1 MIKSLT
7 FRYSCAWFLFI
18 TPICVWGLTPDE
30 ASFSCNVLT
39 VPAVKVSDKAY
50 LVQLALIPNSSPP
63 KLSLLTAAE
72 LRAEGSTSQS
82 AYDDSTQVLSVPSLK
97 VGDLKY
103 EATFSLSSLDPV
115 IFEFVAASLIEGTFS
130 VPKGLNAP
138 DVGLTN
144 EVICFDYQPE
154 NVIPNATYGWRFDE
168 HRLAE
173 GETRE
178 GEVLT
183 FLEGEEEYLW
193 RTNPEYISGSQISH
207 QFINPGRHLVQLVS
221 YIDGVQTG
229 DIVTHKI
236 DIGRPYAET
245 VFAKS
250 DSQLMS
256 LPKQSKSEWSE
267 CDETWNVYP
276 SKYNNLWIEES
287 LSEQINLQR
296 VREALAYFDFLFE
309 AYSDIFGWDLRPGIT
324 GLDNYYCNRPGGSG
338 TGLTGTGLGY
348 ESYDF
353 SSSTDGT
360 INTWDY
366 SAHLHEMIHLWDF
379 RGGLWIN
386 AKDHAHAMTGGMEPL
401 VSYLTGIG
409 QNMTSISTYFDR
421 DPKIHL
427 PPEFI
432 FNYYFRNGLKRYLDR
447 GDLSWNTYY
456 GEQAISTEYD
466 DWSIPEYDE
475 SMRVSGTIL
484 MSLFNMHGKEGLKNI
499 FLEME
504 KLLLKNPDWNNET
517 SINTDTAFL
526 DGWTDDLPQSARA
539 INFMKVTADAL
550 KLDVSE
556 YFSYWKY
563 PVENVSDYMSKYP
576 KSTKSIDA
584 DGDGI
589 SLLHGDR
596 DDTDQTVYP
605 YAAELIDGKDNN
617 QDGLIDEN
625 VYSEIAG
632 DFLAEEIS
640 LPALIIGEIS
650 SLSDIDSFSFTTIED
665 LDLVVAIYA
674 KDSTTQVPL
683 STEDPKIVSIFA
695 GTVDLTTGEART
707 DTAGASRMANI
718 MYTNLEAGD
727 HTLKVD
733 ASMLYDNNNPG
744 GYEVQIFAPNYDPGM
759 TYNGVVEGL
768 YP

>member
-1 MIKSLT
+1 MINSLI
-7 FRYSCAWFLFI
+7 FRYSCAWLLFI
-18 TPICVWGLTPDE
+18 IPICVFGLTPDE
-30 ASFSCNVLT
+30 ASFNCNVLT
-39 VPAVKVSDKAY
+39 IPAVKVSDKAY

-63 KLSLLTAAE
+63 KLSLLTVAE

-103 EATFSLSSLDPV
+103 EATFSLSSLDPI
-115 IFEFVAASLIEGTFS
+115 IFEFVAASPIEGTFS
-130 VPKGLNAP
+130 VPKGLNGP
-138 DVGLTN
+138 DAGLTN
-144 EVICFDYQPE
+144 EVICFNYQPE

-168 HRLAE
+168 HRLVE
-173 GETRE
+173 GETRI
-178 GEVLT
+178 GED
-183 FLEGEEEYLW
+183 GNLW

-256 LPKQSKSEWSE
+256 LPKQSKSDWSE
-267 CDETWNVYP
+267 CDDTWNVYP

-309 AYSDIFGWDLRPGIT
+309 AYSDIFGWDLKPGIT
-324 GLDNYYCNRPGGSG
+324 GLDNYYCNKPGGSG
-338 TGLTGTGLGY
+338 TGLSGTGLGY

-353 SSSTDGT
+353 FSSTEGS

-366 SAHLHEMIHLWDF
+366 SPHLHEMIHLWDF
-379 RGGLWIN
+379 RAGLWLN
-386 AKDHAHAMTGGMEPL
+386 AKDSAHAMTSGMEPL

-409 QNMTSISTYFDR
+409 QNMTTHSTYFDS

-456 GEQAISTEYD
+456 DEPAISTEYD
-466 DWSIPEYDE
+466 DWSVPEYNE

-504 KLLLKNPDWNNET
+504 KLLLRNPDWNHGNKYA
-517 SINTDTAFL
+517 AFL
-526 DGWTDDLPQSARA
+526 NGWTLDLPQSARA

-596 DDTDQTVYP
+596 DDADQTIYP
-605 YAAELIDGKDNN
+605 YAAELLDGKDNN

-625 VYSEIAG
+625 VYSEITG

-650 SLSDIDSFSFTTIED
+650 NLSDIDSFSFTTIED

-674 KDSTTQVPL
+674 KDSATQVPL
-683 STEDPKIVSIFA
+683 STEETQIVSMFA
-695 GTVDLTTGEART
+695 GKVFLKDESITNTSETK
-707 DTAGASRMANI
+707 RMANI
-718 MYTNLEAGD
+718 MYTNLDAGD

-733 ASMLYDNNNPG
+733 ASMGLLNNNPG
-744 GYEVQIFAPNYDPGM
+744 GYEVQIFAPNYNPGM
-759 TYNGVVEGL
+759 TYDGLVEGL

>member
-1 MIKSLT
+1 MINSLI
-7 FRYSCAWFLFI
+7 FRYSCAWLLFI
-18 TPICVWGLTPDE
+18 IPICVFGLTPDE
-30 ASFSCNVLT
+30 ASFNCNVLT
-39 VPAVKVSDKAY
+39 IPAVKVSDKAY

-63 KLSLLTAAE
+63 KLSLLTVAE

-103 EATFSLSSLDPV
+103 EATFSLSSLDPI
-115 IFEFVAASLIEGTFS
+115 IFEFVAASPIEGTFS
-130 VPKGLNAP
+130 VPKGLNGP
-138 DVGLTN
+138 DAGLTN
-144 EVICFDYQPE
+144 EVICFNYQPE

-168 HRLAE
+168 HRLVE
-173 GETRE
+173 GETRI
-178 GEVLT
+178 GED
-183 FLEGEEEYLW
+183 GNLW

-256 LPKQSKSEWSE
+256 LPKQSKSDWSE
-267 CDETWNVYP
+267 CDDTWNVYP

-309 AYSDIFGWDLRPGIT
+309 AYSDIFGWDLKPGIT
-324 GLDNYYCNRPGGSG
+324 GLDNYYCNKPGGSG
-338 TGLTGTGLGY
+338 TGLSGTGLGY

-353 SSSTDGT
+353 FSSTEGS

-366 SAHLHEMIHLWDF
+366 SPHLHEMIHLWDF
-379 RGGLWIN
+379 RAGLWLN
-386 AKDHAHAMTGGMEPL
+386 AKDSAHAMTSGMEPL

-409 QNMTSISTYFDR
+409 QNMTTHSTYFDR

-456 GEQAISTEYD
+456 DEPAISTEYD
-466 DWSIPEYDE
+466 DWSVPEYNE

-504 KLLLKNPDWNNET
+504 KLLLKNPDWNHGNKYA
-517 SINTDTAFL
+517 AFL
-526 DGWTDDLPQSARA
+526 NGWTLDLPQSARA

-596 DDTDQTVYP
+596 DDADQTIYP
-605 YAAELIDGKDNN
+605 YAAELLDGKDNN

-650 SLSDIDSFSFTTIED
+650 NLSDIDSFSFTTIED

-674 KDSTTQVPL
+674 KDSATQVPL
-683 STEDPKIVSIFA
+683 STEETQIVSMFA
-695 GTVDLTTGEART
+695 GTVFLKDESMT
-707 DTAGASRMANI
+707 DTSETKRMANI
-718 MYTNLEAGD
+718 MYTNLDAGD

-733 ASMLYDNNNPG
+733 ASMGLLNNNPG

-759 TYNGVVEGL
+759 TYDGLVEGL

>member
-1 MIKSLT
+1 MINSLI
-7 FRYSCAWFLFI
+7 FRYSCAWLLFI
-18 TPICVWGLTPDE
+18 TPIYVFGLTPDE
-30 ASFSCNVLT
+30 ASFNCNVLT
-39 VPAVKVSDKAY
+39 IPAVKVSDKAY

-63 KLSLLTAAE
+63 KLSLLTVAE

-103 EATFSLSSLDPV
+103 EATFSLSSLDPI
-115 IFEFVAASLIEGTFS
+115 IFEFVAASPIEGTFS
-130 VPKGLNAP
+130 VPKGLNGP
-138 DVGLTN
+138 DAGLTN

-168 HRLAE
+168 HRLVE
-173 GETRE
+173 GETRI
-178 GEVLT
+178 GED
-183 FLEGEEEYLW
+183 GNLW

-256 LPKQSKSEWSE
+256 LPKQSKSDWSE
-267 CDETWNVYP
+267 CDDTWNVYP

-309 AYSDIFGWDLRPGIT
+309 AYSDIFGWDLKPGIT
-324 GLDNYYCNRPGGSG
+324 GLDNYYCNKPGGSG
-338 TGLTGTGLGY
+338 TGLSGTGLGY

-353 SSSTDGT
+353 FSSTEGS

-366 SAHLHEMIHLWDF
+366 SPHLHEMIHLWDF
-379 RGGLWIN
+379 RAGLWLN
-386 AKDHAHAMTGGMEPL
+386 AKDSAHAMTSGMEPL

-409 QNMTSISTYFDR
+409 QNMTTHSTYFDS

-456 GEQAISTEYD
+456 DEPAISTEYD
-466 DWSIPEYDE
+466 DWSVPEYNE

-504 KLLLKNPDWNNET
+504 KLLLRNPDWNHGNKYA
-517 SINTDTAFL
+517 AFL
-526 DGWTDDLPQSARA
+526 NGWTLDLPQSARA

-596 DDTDQTVYP
+596 DDADQTIYP
-605 YAAELIDGKDNN
+605 YAAELLDGKDNN

-625 VYSEIAG
+625 VYSEITG

-650 SLSDIDSFSFTTIED
+650 NLSDIDSFSFTTIED

-674 KDSTTQVPL
+674 KDSATQVPL
-683 STEDPKIVSIFA
+683 STEETQIVSMFA
-695 GTVDLTTGEART
+695 GTVFLKDESMT
-707 DTAGASRMANI
+707 DTSETKRMANI
-718 MYTNLEAGD
+718 MYTNLDAGD

-733 ASMLYDNNNPG
+733 TSMGLLNNNPG

-759 TYNGVVEGL
+759 TYDGLVEGL